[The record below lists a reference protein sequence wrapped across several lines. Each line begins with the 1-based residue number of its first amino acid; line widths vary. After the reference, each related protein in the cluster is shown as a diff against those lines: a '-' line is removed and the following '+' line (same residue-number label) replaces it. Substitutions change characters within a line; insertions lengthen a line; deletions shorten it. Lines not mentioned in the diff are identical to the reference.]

1 MADSVKNP
9 PGDVTGAVMV
19 VGGGIGGI
27 QAALDLADTG
37 FYVHMVE
44 KSPAIGG
51 VMAALDKTFPTND
64 CSMCILSPKLVEC
77 GRHININLMTLTEI
91 ESISGEEGNFTVKLK
106 KHPRYVDMDKCVG
119 CGVCAQKCP
128 KKVRNDYNQGLT
140 KRKAIYVP
148 YSQAVPLKYT
158 IDRKACIYFK
168 AIDAG
173 KKGKCNACLKF
184 CENDAINFDDKE
196 EMVEV
201 KVGSI
206 ILAPGFS
213 AFDPSDIDTYQ
224 YTKFKNVVTSMDF
237 ERILGA
243 TGPTEGHLVRLS
255 DHKEPEKIAWIQ
267 CVGSRDIH
275 HCDNAYCSAVCCMY
289 AIKEAVIAAE
299 HSKIPLDCALFYMD
313 MRTYGKDF
321 DKYYERAEKEMGIRF
336 IRSRIHTI
344 FELED
349 GRLSIRYADE
359 QGNVKHEDFDMVVLS
374 IGLEASKDAQALA
387 KKTGI
392 TLDKNNFAVTSC
404 FSPVSTSVPGIYAAG
419 CFQGPKDI
427 PYSVMEASAAA
438 AAASTALAPAR
449 GSLTKT
455 REFPPEKDVSGEEP
469 RVGVFVCN
477 CGINI
482 GSIVDVG
489 EVVEFA
495 KTLPNVVY
503 VEENLFTCS
512 QDTQEKMAGVFKK
525 ENLNR
530 VVVAACTP
538 RTHEPLFQETLK
550 ASGLNKHLF
559 EQANIRDHCSWVHQ
573 KEPGL
578 ATQKA
583 KDLVAMAVAKVAM
596 VKPLEPVSIGLTPAA
611 LVIGGGVAG
620 MVSGLTIAKQGFKV
634 HIVEKEDR
642 LGGHALKLRKSFKGE
657 TVKTYVDNLVKDVTE
672 DENIT
677 VHLNSEL
684 EDVSGF
690 VGNFR
695 TTLSTGE
702 QFEHGVV
709 IASTGAG
716 SADTQEYLYGKNPN
730 VLKWFELDKK
740 ITDEPETIKSGKAAV
755 IINCVGS
762 RDEKR
767 PYCSK
772 ICCTH
777 AIENALDLK
786 DLNPEMNVYVLYR
799 DIRTYGTREE
809 LYQEARLKGI
819 IFIRYD
825 LDNKPVVKEVDGKL
839 NVTVTDHI
847 LGRPITIEPDFITL
861 QTAIVP
867 KGHERLS
874 KMLKVPINAEKF
886 FLEAHMKLRPVDFST
901 DGIFVCG
908 MAHYP
913 KPIEE
918 AITQAQAAAIRA
930 MGVLSKDALAIEPI
944 VAAFVDRDECRG
956 CGLCVALCPYKALD
970 IEETEEGR
978 KVRLITAACKGC
990 GVCAATCYRHAIT
1003 INSFTDEQFGNQIRA
1018 RFGV

>member
-1 MADSVKNP
+1 MKKVNI
-9 PGDVTGAVMV
+9 TGSVMV

-77 GRHININLMTLTEI
+77 GRHVNINLMTLTEI
-91 ESISGEEGNFTVKLK
+91 EDISGEEGNFTVKLR

-119 CGVCAQKCP
+119 CGICAAKCP
-128 KKVRNDYNQGLT
+128 KKVPDEYNERLT
-140 KRKAIYVP
+140 NRKAIYVP

-158 IDRKACIYFK
+158 IDRDACLYFK
-168 AIDAG
+168 SIDAG
-173 KKGKCNACLKF
+173 KKGKCGACEKF

-196 EMVEV
+196 EIIDV
-201 KVGSI
+201 KTGAV
-206 ILAPGFS
+206 ILTPGFS
-213 AFDPSDIDTYQ
+213 AFDPSKYDFYQ
-224 YTKFKNVVTSMDF
+224 YPKFKNVLTSMDF

-255 DHKEPEKIAWIQ
+255 DHKEPEKIAWLQ
-267 CVGSRDIH
+267 CVGSRDVQ

-299 HSKIPLDCALFYMD
+299 HSNIPLDCAIFYMD

-321 DKYYERAEKEMGIRF
+321 DKYYERAEKELGIRF

-344 FELED
+344 SEVED
-349 GRLSIRYADE
+349 ESLSLRYTDE
-359 QGNVKHEDFDMVVLS
+359 GGNIKDEDFDMVVLS
-374 IGLEASKDAQALA
+374 IGLEASGDAADLA
-387 KKTGI
+387 NKAGI
-392 TLDKNNFAVTSC
+392 ALDKNNFAVTSC
-404 FSPVSTSVPGIYAAG
+404 FSPVNASVPGIYAAG

-438 AAASTALAPAR
+438 AAASTSLAPAR
-449 GSLTKT
+449 GTLTKVK
-455 REFPPEKDVSGEEP
+455 EWPPEKEVSGDEP

-482 GSIVDVG
+482 SSVVNVP
-489 EVVEFA
+489 EVAEFA

-503 VEENLFTCS
+503 VEDNLFTCS
-512 QDTQEKMAGVFKK
+512 QDTQEKMAEVFKN

-573 KEPGL
+573 QEPEL

-583 KDLVAMAVAKVAM
+583 KDLVAMAVAKVAR
-596 VKPLEPVSIGLTPAA
+596 VKPLDPITIGLNPAA
-611 LVIGGGVAG
+611 LIIGGGVAG
-620 MVSGLTIAKQGFKV
+620 MVSGLTIAKQGFGV
-634 HIVEKEDR
+634 HIVEKSDR
-642 LGGHALKLRKSFKGE
+642 LGGHALELRKSFKGE
-657 TVKTYVDNLVKDVTE
+657 TVKTYLDHLIKEVA
-672 DENIT
+672 ENKNIS
-677 VHLNSEL
+677 VHLNNEI

-690 VGNFR
+690 VGNFKTR
-695 TTLSTGE
+695 LSTGE
-702 QFEHGVV
+702 MFEHGVV
-709 IASTGAG
+709 IVGTGAG
-716 SADTQEYLYGKNPN
+716 AADTREYLYGKNPN
-730 VLKWFELDKK
+730 VLKWFDLDKK
-740 ITDEPETIKSGKAAV
+740 ITNEPETIKAAKAAV

-762 RDEKR
+762 RDAQR

-786 DLNPEMNVYVLYR
+786 ALNPDLNVYILYR
-799 DIRTYGTREE
+799 DIRTYGMRED
-809 LYQEARLKGI
+809 LYHEARVKGV

-825 LDNKPVVKEVDGKL
+825 LDDKPVVKEVDGKL
-839 NVTVTDHI
+839 NVTVIDHI

-867 KGHERLS
+867 KGHEKLS
-874 KMLKVPINAEKF
+874 RMLKVPINAEKF

-930 MGVLSKDALAIEPI
+930 IGVLSKEALAIEPI
-944 VAAFVDRDECRG
+944 VAVFINREACRG

-970 IEETEEGR
+970 IEETDDGR
-978 KVRLITAACKGC
+978 KVKLITAACKGC

-1003 INSFTDEQFGNQIRA
+1003 INSFTDDQFAGQIEA
-1018 RFGV
+1018 RFAA

>member
-1 MADSVKNP
+1 MEEVNI
-9 PGDVTGAVMV
+9 TGSVMV

-37 FYVHMVE
+37 YYVHMVE

-77 GRHININLMTLTEI
+77 GRHVNINLMTLTEI

-119 CGVCAQKCP
+119 CGICASKCP
-128 KKVRNDYNQGLT
+128 KKVPDEYNQRLT
-140 KRKAIYVP
+140 NRKAIYVP
-148 YSQAVPLKYT
+148 YPQAVPLKYA
-158 IDRKACIYFK
+158 IDRDACLYCK

-173 KKGKCNACLKF
+173 KKGRGKACEKF

-196 EMVEV
+196 EIIEV
-201 KVGSI
+201 KTGAV

-213 AFDPSDIDTYQ
+213 AFDPSKLAFYQ
-224 YTKFKNVVTSMDF
+224 YEKFRNVLTSMDF

-255 DHKEPEKIAWIQ
+255 DHKEPQKIAWIQ
-267 CVGSRDIH
+267 CVGSRDIQ
-275 HCDNAYCSAVCCMY
+275 HCNNAYCSAVCCMY
-289 AIKEAVIAAE
+289 AIKEAVIATE
-299 HSKIPLDCALFYMD
+299 HSNIPLDCAIFYID

-321 DKYYERAEKEMGIRF
+321 DKYYERAEKELGIRF

-344 FELED
+344 SEAED
-349 GRLSIRYADE
+349 ESLSLQYVDE
-359 QGNVKHEDFDMVVLS
+359 SGNIEDENFDMVVLS
-374 IGLEASKDAQALA
+374 IGLEASGDAVDLA

-392 TLDKNNFAVTSC
+392 SLDENNFAVTSC
-404 FSPVSTSVPGIYAAG
+404 FSPVNASVPGIYAAG

-438 AAASTALAPAR
+438 AAASTSLAPAR
-449 GSLTKT
+449 GTLTKIK
-455 REFPPEKDVSGEEP
+455 EWPPEKDVGKNKP
-469 RVGVFVCN
+469 RIGVFVCN

-482 GSIVDVG
+482 GSIVNVP

-512 QDTQEKMAGVFKK
+512 QDTQEKMAEVFKK

-538 RTHEPLFQETLK
+538 RTHEPLFQETLR

-573 KEPGL
+573 KEPEL

-583 KDLVAMAVAKVAM
+583 KDLVAMAVAKVAL
-596 VKPLEPVSIGLTPAA
+596 VKPLEPVTIGLTPAA
-611 LVIGGGVAG
+611 LIIGGGVAG
-620 MVSGLTIAKQGFKV
+620 MVSGLTIANQGFRV
-634 HIVEKEDR
+634 HIVEKKDR
-642 LGGHALKLRKSFKGE
+642 LGGQALNLRKSFKGE
-657 TVKTYVDNLVKDVTE
+657 TVKTYLDNLVEEVA
-672 DENIT
+672 ENKNIS

-690 VGNFR
+690 VGNFK
-695 TTLSTGE
+695 TTLSSGE
-702 QFEHGVV
+702 TFEHGVV
-709 IASTGAG
+709 IVGTGAG
-716 SADTQEYLYGKNPN
+716 PADTREYLYGKNPN
-730 VLKWFELDKK
+730 VLKWFDLDRK
-740 ITDEPETIKSGKAAV
+740 ITDAPETIKAAKAAV

-762 RDEKR
+762 RDAQR

-786 DLNPEMNVYVLYR
+786 ALNPDLSVYIFYR
-799 DIRTYGTREE
+799 DIRTYGMREK
-809 LYQEARLKGI
+809 LYQEARIKGI

-839 NVTVTDHI
+839 NVTVTDQI
-847 LGRPITIEPDFITL
+847 LGRPITIAPDFITL
-861 QTAIVP
+861 HTAIIP
-867 KGHERLS
+867 KGHEKLS
-874 KMLKVPINAEKF
+874 RMLKVPINAEKF

-930 MGVLSKDALAIEPI
+930 MGVLSKGALAIEPI
-944 VAAFVDRDECRG
+944 VAAFINKDACRG
-956 CGLCVALCPYKALD
+956 CGLCVELCPYKALD
-970 IEETEEGR
+970 IEETKEGR
-978 KVRLITAACKGC
+978 KVKLITAACKGC

-1003 INSFTDEQFGNQIRA
+1003 INSFTDDQFAGQIEA
-1018 RFGV
+1018 RFAA